1 MNDCTRLPRA
11 LAEDYA
17 FVSCLR
23 NLPDRRTLLVQ
34 ERSTGR
40 KAILKS
46 DAVPDRLHNEYA
58 LCRELAGDGV
68 PRCCALFEEDGLCH
82 LLREYIPGRT
92 LTEHVALNGPLQ
104 PQEAVRLIQSL
115 LDILKRFHSAEPP
128 IIHRDITPDISCS
141 RRRARSA

>member
-46 DAVPDRLHNEYA
+46 DAVPDRLYNEYA

-68 PRCCALFEEDGLCH
+68 PRCCALFEEDGLCF

-104 PQEAVRLIQSL
+104 P
-115 LDILKRFHSAEPP
+115 
-128 IIHRDITPDISCS
+128 
-141 RRRARSA
+141 